1 MFSFQGWVQ
10 RWTQAGDIPQKIIW
24 YNLHILVYLWNFGYG
39 YPYYIWCTLC
49 CFRAPNFTSPGLSSP
64 SPIMMYIIH
73 NLVRMSSLPISIC
86 KNHLICFDAPNFLSL
101 MLISPL
107 PTYFYLQLGKMF
119 SLPSCASFFLIIE
132 MQRLANRQILK
143 WDVIIIRGCTKF
155 LVCDNLVHMWG
166 GFESIY
172 L

>member
-1 MFSFQGWVQ
+1 MQKSSHMLWCSKFSV
-10 RWTQAGDIPQKIIW
+10 THV
-24 YNLHILVYLWNFGYG
+24 N
-39 YPYYIWCTLC
+39 
-49 CFRAPNFTSPGLSSP
+49 
-64 SPIMMYIIH
+64 
-73 NLVRMSSLPISIC
+73 LPIT
-86 KNHLICFDAPNFLSL
+86 NL
-101 MLISPL
+101 
-107 PTYFYLQLGKMF
+107 FYLQLGKMF

-132 MQRLANRQILK
+132 MQRLATRQILK